1 MRNSNL
7 LKWAQNM
14 NNKSGKDAEN
24 RNWIHPPEA
33 LSRGH
38 IAYLVKFLGNLEV
51 DQPKGIEVVKEGI
64 RKLKFNQQHIR
75 KSEGSK
81 LPKVELTISVDGVA
95 IQEPKTKRIMHQYP
109 LHRISYCADDKAER
123 RFFSFIVKE
132 TPESEQHMCFVFLSD
147 KLAEDITLTIG
158 QAFDL
163 AYKLSQN
170 DAIWTTS
177 WCGGSKANKRTF
189 RSCHLDVNKPLPLY
203 YADELPDLQDYSAGR
218 AVPQMPSGMEKD
230 EEAEHHLQRAMVTGH
245 VIPTPEVYTID
256 PTLYDMLYPACFTLP
271 RRLIHMQPFALEQDI
286 PEYDIDS
293 EDEEWLRSQAK
304 SIDLPNAKFE
314 EMVDRLERNSDHTV
328 VSEQDAKSLLRDYDE
343 SLIIAVYDYWLNKRF
358 KTKHNL
364 LPQVKTEVRGNTAV
378 NDPYVAFRRRKDKM
392 QTRKNRK
399 NDESSYEKMIKL
411 SWDLTSAQDIV
422 EMIKKRE
429 LLKKDLVQVSI
440 DIFKKRYE
448 LQDWTGQQYQEAI
461 LVSKAL
467 RHNTPLS
474 SHNKYNN
481 SWSSTHHPV
490 HKKYNSYVDD
500 EIIPKKEKRHYK
512 KRKLKSVPPASSA
525 ADVNASCQFRLS
537 SDDEQGSPQLSSST
551 QHTQV
556 EDNYFTFRRAGG
568 VSYHAPKS
576 TLGDWPWAGGTDVRH
591 RFNPV
596 YIRTPVA
603 RCIGLARRRI
613 GRGGRVILDRLG
625 PSMDDLWRDLD
636 VQVLERERYFRPKTP
651 PNSFSDESEVET
663 DAKVETFK
671 PYLEIEEVHSGGKV
685 PPSPASTVRST
696 HIEINFHKPF
706 QIEED
711 TTTNI
716 LERIS
721 EDTGHG
727 SILDPFYKTL
737 IKKKLDLMKAGSS
750 LIERWNKLST
760 HVDMKD
766 EVPYL
771 YEDTLGSS
779 KLSLTNSRKSFLDTA
794 ASERIANKRKYDQL
808 ASSCVDRDDEP
819 TCPKCKCVRF
829 VHEDLTRNESERN
842 TALRDEL
849 HNKDVNEIARK
860 LVYYLCERIEINE
873 QIRAELVSQ
882 LKVIQEA
889 QAADT
894 FNSIKREPPD
904 PSAPCTCSHSMSS
917 CLRHSTPDA
926 PHPSPRPR
934 LRDRLNNVSHS
945 ICICDN
951 FPSSSSLP
959 LSSQLLSS
967 GQCMLTHR
975 APEDDP
981 GDRTQTLGSQ
991 DEYLLPGSG
1000 LVVRRAD
1007 RHSATLADTD
1017 RRFLEMEVQ
1026 RRLMVLQQRVNSL
1039 ESENA
1044 VLKKRLTDLAT
1055 SDVDVAT
1062 YMRVH
1067 GLTDLTLVE
1076 TTTNGNTGTSNS
1088 AGGNTGDSKPTAQT
1102 NGMTSLL
1109 LNLNDTPT
1117 TPAVTNGSSVPPVPP
1132 RSFHNDL
1139 LSELAL
1145 TSSPGG
1151 AGSSAVAPSV
1161 GRKLEGLLLDD
1172 LLEDDFDP
1180 RAHESASG
1188 SANSATGSASSA
1200 SVAPPLLAPPP
1211 QTRRGNNAA
1220 STEDVFGLTPFN
1232 NRSSDQG
1239 SVSRDPFGMEDFGM
1253 GSVVS
1258 NNSADHEQNL
1268 QSALGLLDRR
1278 ILEMKD
1284 GFSRGL
1290 SIGTEDFSIESLDPL
1305 RQ

>member
-1 MRNSNL
+1 M
-7 LKWAQNM
+7 
-14 NNKSGKDAEN
+14 
-24 RNWIHPPEA
+24 
-33 LSRGH
+33 
-38 IAYLVKFLGNLEV
+38 
-51 DQPKGIEVVKEGI
+51 
-64 RKLKFNQQHIR
+64 
-75 KSEGSK
+75 
-81 LPKVELTISVDGVA
+81 
-95 IQEPKTKRIMHQYP
+95 
-109 LHRISYCADDKAER
+109 
-123 RFFSFIVKE
+123 
-132 TPESEQHMCFVFLSD
+132 
-147 KLAEDITLTIG
+147 
-158 QAFDL
+158 
-163 AYKLSQN
+163 
-170 DAIWTTS
+170 
-177 WCGGSKANKRTF
+177 
-189 RSCHLDVNKPLPLY
+189 Y

-1017 RRFLEMEVQ
+1017 R
-1026 RRLMVLQQRVNSL
+1026 
-1039 ESENA
+1039 
-1044 VLKKRLTDLAT
+1044 
-1055 SDVDVAT
+1055 
-1062 YMRVH
+1062 
-1067 GLTDLTLVE
+1067 
-1076 TTTNGNTGTSNS
+1076 
-1088 AGGNTGDSKPTAQT
+1088 
-1102 NGMTSLL
+1102 
-1109 LNLNDTPT
+1109 
-1117 TPAVTNGSSVPPVPP
+1117 
-1132 RSFHNDL
+1132 
-1139 LSELAL
+1139 
-1145 TSSPGG
+1145 
-1151 AGSSAVAPSV
+1151 
-1161 GRKLEGLLLDD
+1161 
-1172 LLEDDFDP
+1172 
-1180 RAHESASG
+1180 
-1188 SANSATGSASSA
+1188 
-1200 SVAPPLLAPPP
+1200 
-1211 QTRRGNNAA
+1211 
-1220 STEDVFGLTPFN
+1220 
-1232 NRSSDQG
+1232 
-1239 SVSRDPFGMEDFGM
+1239 
-1253 GSVVS
+1253 
-1258 NNSADHEQNL
+1258 
-1268 QSALGLLDRR
+1268 
-1278 ILEMKD
+1278 
-1284 GFSRGL
+1284 
-1290 SIGTEDFSIESLDPL
+1290 
-1305 RQ
+1305 

>member
-95 IQEPKTKRIMHQYP
+95 IQEPKTKLQ
-109 LHRISYCADDKAER
+109 LVFYCLLFR
-123 RFFSFIVKE
+123 
-132 TPESEQHMCFVFLSD
+132 
-147 KLAEDITLTIG
+147 
-158 QAFDL
+158 
-163 AYKLSQN
+163 LSQN

-882 LKVIQEA
+882 LKAIQEA

-1076 TTTNGNTGTSNS
+1076 TTTNGNTGT
-1088 AGGNTGDSKPTAQT
+1088 

-1220 STEDVFGLTPFN
+1220 SNSLCGYVLIHGFLRVNT
-1232 NRSSDQG
+1232 
-1239 SVSRDPFGMEDFGM
+1239 M
-1253 GSVVS
+1253 GY
-1258 NNSADHEQNL
+1258 A
-1268 QSALGLLDRR
+1268 
-1278 ILEMKD
+1278 
-1284 GFSRGL
+1284 
-1290 SIGTEDFSIESLDPL
+1290 
-1305 RQ
+1305 